1 MLSHL
6 TILQRAILLCV
17 CFMLILIGSLSYLL
31 KDINEMTHQIE
42 GQAEFLEKQQEA
54 IAQQNKLIEQ
64 QKSLMKFQANT
75 QDAYSAYNQYLFWRY
90 ESAITTEA
98 NSIKNGD
105 LAETNLRGKLAE
117 IGQVDEEMADVAD
130 VVNSYIDEFNQVIG
144 EAIERARNDES
155 SKRVAAK
162 VNQAS
167 SVSNSMSA
175 MFQALLEQA
184 AESTQ
189 KASSGVSEASVRVGQ
204 AAAALTE
211 ASNSVKEE
219 GTALPSVVY
228 SILIASCL
236 ITLTV
241 GFVVARSITVPI
253 LRLQR
258 VIKSIE
264 KNNDL
269 TRKINYPGKDEVA
282 AISTAFNTML
292 GKFDATIG
300 NVAGA
305 TDSLSQSANE
315 AAQISHITSH
325 SAEQLR
331 EQTDMVAAASTEMAV
346 TVKGISDS
354 TDSAVNQA
362 RQAKQACLD
371 AKGTVGLTLNAIE
384 KLNDQI
390 LSSKDVIESL
400 AQNTR
405 NIGSVL
411 DVIRGIAEQT
421 NLLALNAAIEAARA
435 GEQGRGFAVVAD
447 EVRTLAQRTGDST
460 AEIESMIDRLQ
471 SSARDAVSQIESS
484 SQRAQETIQRSG
496 QTNEAIDCIQDSV
509 NKIHSTS
516 EQISQ
521 ATSEQTAAA
530 DSIDQSLVSI
540 SQLTN
545 DVTKAAENTHHSSE
559 ELSTLVVQ
567 LKAQVD
573 SFKHSA

>member
-1 MLSHL
+1 
-6 TILQRAILLCV
+6 
-17 CFMLILIGSLSYLL
+17 
-31 KDINEMTHQIE
+31 
-42 GQAEFLEKQQEA
+42 
-54 IAQQNKLIEQ
+54 
-64 QKSLMKFQANT
+64 
-75 QDAYSAYNQYLFWRY
+75 
-90 ESAITTEA
+90 
-98 NSIKNGD
+98 
-105 LAETNLRGKLAE
+105 
-117 IGQVDEEMADVAD
+117 
-130 VVNSYIDEFNQVIG
+130 
-144 EAIERARNDES
+144 
-155 SKRVAAK
+155 
-162 VNQAS
+162 
-167 SVSNSMSA
+167 
-175 MFQALLEQA
+175 
-184 AESTQ
+184 
-189 KASSGVSEASVRVGQ
+189 
-204 AAAALTE
+204 
-211 ASNSVKEE
+211 
-219 GTALPSVVY
+219 
-228 SILIASCL
+228 
-236 ITLTV
+236 
-241 GFVVARSITVPI
+241 
-253 LRLQR
+253 
-258 VIKSIE
+258 
-264 KNNDL
+264 
-269 TRKINYPGKDEVA
+269 
-282 AISTAFNTML
+282 ML

-509 NKIHSTS
+509 NKNPLHERTDFPKPPRSKLLR
-516 EQISQ
+516 
-521 ATSEQTAAA
+521 QTA
-530 DSIDQSLVSI
+530 SIRAWSVSA
-540 SQLTN
+540 N
-545 DVTKAAENTHHSSE
+545 
-559 ELSTLVVQ
+559 
-567 LKAQVD
+567 
-573 SFKHSA
+573 